1 MPDGLRT
8 ARHFCIQPFDAFAQK
23 DGDILYALSID
34 TPQM

>member
-34 TPQM
+34 TPRV